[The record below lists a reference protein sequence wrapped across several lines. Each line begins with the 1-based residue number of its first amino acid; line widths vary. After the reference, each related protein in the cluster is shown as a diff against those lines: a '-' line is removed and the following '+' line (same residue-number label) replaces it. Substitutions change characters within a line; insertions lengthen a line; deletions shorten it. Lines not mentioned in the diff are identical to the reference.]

1 MEISRAEFERVIE
14 LSYCRGRVTQGK
26 ITQKEIDACIA
37 NVYYLVLDIQPD
49 KDTDGKT
56 KIQGEEK

>member
-1 MEISRAEFERVIE
+1 MEISREEFERAIE

-26 ITQKEIDACIA
+26 ITQKEIDKCIA

-49 KDTDGKT
+49 TDK
-56 KIQGEEK
+56 KK